1 MKTIS
6 KTAGEVYLNLL
17 METKQKG
24 GTIDDAIGIANRY
37 LIPAEKAQKEK
48 DYAEGEIAGLSTAK
62 DILESVRASI

>member
-17 METKQKG
+17 LQSRQNG
-24 GTIDDAIGIANRY
+24 GTINDAINIANKY

-62 DILESVRASI
+62 DILESMRASI